1 MTCLVRMLVVTSC
14 PYANG
19 AGLHYKRT
27 GAGEHYPWWD
37 KNGNVI
43 RHAGYLCT
51 DAKSC
56 QYAGCNFASSTCK
69 WNGKTTFHHKISVC
83 TSPSKALCDF

>member
-1 MTCLVRMLVVTSC
+1 MLVVTSC